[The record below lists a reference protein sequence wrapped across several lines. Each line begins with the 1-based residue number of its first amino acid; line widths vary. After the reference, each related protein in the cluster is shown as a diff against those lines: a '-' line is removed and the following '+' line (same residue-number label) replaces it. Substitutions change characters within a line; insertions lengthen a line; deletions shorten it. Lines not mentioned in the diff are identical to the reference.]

1 MNRTSAAVR
10 TGLALTLA
18 LAATGC
24 LQDIIEREDIPEN
37 VRGLAKTDLDHAL
50 DAHLAATT
58 ASLQDLMREL
68 YALNP
73 EHLAKMPDATV
84 EGRTALL
91 LPDRQY
97 DDLRFGELNSHQST
111 AAMQLAFEPRFIGDR
126 VFALMVGLV
135 SQMRIAYGDRLEF
148 FAFDRLDA
156 ENLRRFNTNLQ
167 TVRLS
172 LEHLTDKSGAPLL
185 RHATLRSSDA
195 SEVQSPSVTQ
205 ILERIVGQQQV
216 LADFAGQWKSRA
228 ETKAM
233 RTFGA
238 IVLLPTP

>member
-1 MNRTSAAVR
+1 MMGIPTAAR
-10 TGLALTLA
+10 AGLTLMLA

-24 LQDIIEREDIPEN
+24 LQDFIEREDIPKN

-50 DAHLAATT
+50 DAHLAA
-58 ASLQDLMREL
+58 AAQGLQDLLREL

-73 EHLAKMPDATV
+73 EQLAKMPDATV
-84 EGRTALL
+84 ESRTALL
-91 LPDRQY
+91 LPDRKY
-97 DDLRFGELNSHQST
+97 DDLRFGELNSHRST

-126 VFALMVGLV
+126 VFALMVGIV
-135 SQMRIAYGDRLEF
+135 SQMRVAYGDRMEF

-172 LEHLTDKSGAPLL
+172 LERLTDQTGAPLL
-185 RHATLRSSDA
+185 RYATLRTN
-195 SEVQSPSVTQ
+195 EFELQSPSIMQ

-216 LADFAGQWKSRA
+216 LADFASQWQSRA
-228 ETKAM
+228 ETTAI
-233 RTFGA
+233 RTFST
-238 IVLLPTP
+238 IVLLPMP